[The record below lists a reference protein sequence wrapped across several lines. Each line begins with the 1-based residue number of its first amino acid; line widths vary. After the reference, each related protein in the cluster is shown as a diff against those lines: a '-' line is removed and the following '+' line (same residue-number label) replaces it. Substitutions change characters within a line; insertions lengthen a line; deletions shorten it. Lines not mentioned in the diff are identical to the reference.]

1 MQRLILEC
9 AVRALL
15 IALCTGAVLFLLRVK
30 AARVRH
36 AVWASVVAMMLALPV
51 WTAWGPKAVVRVLN
65 PAATPTTAPP
75 TTSLEISATQQA
87 PPPKPAVR
95 SATLTWQNY
104 LAGIY
109 LLGFF
114 ALLAR
119 LAIGT
124 MRAHQLRRRAANRDG
139 RLSSHSCP
147 TPVTVG
153 WLNPTVILPEHWP
166 QWPQAQ
172 LHAVLMHENEHSRWR
187 DPLVQWLALLNRAIF
202 WFHPLAWW
210 LERRLSALS
219 EEACDAA
226 VLARGIGPFEYS
238 EYLLQ
243 IARAMQQNGARLNLM
258 GMAMPGPFLPQRIRR
273 ILQGRPAQRISRM
286 RMASL
291 AVACAMVS
299 TVFTAGA
306 MDHAQPVAVS
316 KAPIVANLTPE
327 PIAIQAPTPAPPKV
341 LLAQAQRPNAVQ
353 PDGASI
359 FGTVEDPSGSRV
371 PGCLVVLH
379 NQAAAGDQTARTNP
393 TGLYRFASLAPG
405 HYSIEFQMPGF
416 AKLTKTA
423 EIAADKSMRLDVQLS
438 IGQASQTLTVIGK
451 KPAAPETGPI
461 SVGGRVE
468 AAKLLVH
475 PDPIYS
481 PELREQGIEGTVRI
495 AAIIS
500 SDGVPVELKV
510 LNTDQV
516 DPRLTQ
522 AALDA
527 VRQWRYQPTKL
538 NEHPVSNA
546 TSIEVNFELG
556 K

>member
-1 MQRLILEC
+1 
-9 AVRALL
+9 
-15 IALCTGAVLFLLRVK
+15 
-30 AARVRH
+30 
-36 AVWASVVAMMLALPV
+36 
-51 WTAWGPKAVVRVLN
+51 VRVLN
-65 PAATPTTAPP
+65 PAAAPP
-75 TTSLEISATQQA
+75 ITSLETSAT
-87 PPPKPAVR
+87 PPLLPQKPAIR
-95 SATLTWQNY
+95 PIAWTWQNY

-124 MRAHQLRRRAANRDG
+124 VRAHMLLRAANRDG
-139 RLSSHSCP
+139 RLTSHSCA

-153 WLNPTVILPEHWP
+153 WLSPTVILPEHWR

-172 LHAVLMHENEHSRWR
+172 LQAVLTHENEHSRWR

-226 VLARGIGPFEYS
+226 VLARGLDPFEYS

-243 IARAMQQNGARLNLM
+243 IARAMQQNGARVNVM

-273 ILQGRPAQRISRM
+273 ILEGRPTQRISRT
-286 RMASL
+286 RLASL
-291 AVACAMVS
+291 AVACAVVS
-299 TVFTAGA
+299 MVFTAGA
-306 MDHAQPVAVS
+306 MDHAQAQT
-316 KAPIVANLTPE
+316 APA
-327 PIAIQAPTPAPPKV
+327 
-341 LLAQAQRPNAVQ
+341 RPNAATPNATQ
-353 PDGASI
+353 PDGGSL

-379 NQAAAGDQTARTNP
+379 NQAGAGDQTARTNP

-405 HYSIEFQMPGF
+405 HYSVEFQMRGF
-416 AKLTKTA
+416 AKQTKSA
-423 EIAADKSMRLDVQLS
+423 EIAADKSMRIDVQLS

-451 KPAAPETGPI
+451 KPAASETGRI

-500 SDGVPVELKV
+500 SDGVPVELKA
-510 LNTDQV
+510 LNTGQV
-516 DPRLTQ
+516 DPRLVQ

-538 NEHPVSNA
+538 NEHPVSAMTN
-546 TSIEVNFELG
+546 IEVNFELG